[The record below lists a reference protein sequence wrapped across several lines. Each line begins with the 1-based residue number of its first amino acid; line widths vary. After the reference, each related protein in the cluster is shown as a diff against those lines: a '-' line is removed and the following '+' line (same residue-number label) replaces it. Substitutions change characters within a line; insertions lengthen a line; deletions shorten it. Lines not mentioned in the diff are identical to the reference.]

1 MLDWTIW
8 ATFLAVGNAT
18 ALLAIY
24 LICRMRI
31 EQTRSRLSVLEREAV
46 LARTSEQAN
55 EKKLA
60 RIFDAVVELRETN
73 ETQLNHLRARIDE
86 LLNQDMARG
95 NRSAA

>member
-8 ATFLAVGNAT
+8 ATFLVVGNAT